1 MNNGDVQPRVKSE
14 KAPPPLAQLGTP
26 VKKVVAETLGKQ
38 LFIKDEDVL
47 LEVYASWC
55 GHCQAFEPEYEKLGE
70 KVVQEGF
77 ENILTIAKMDG
88 TANGHPQ
95 IVTIGIMKTV
105 KTFFFAFPALN

>member
-1 MNNGDVQPRVKSE
+1 ME
-14 KAPPPLAQLGTP
+14 KNWNFGKTILH
-26 VKKVVAETLGKQ
+26 KKVVAETLGKQ

-47 LEVYASWC
+47 LEVYAPWC

-88 TANGHPQ
+88 TANVSP
-95 IVTIGIMKTV
+95 IDKISW
-105 KTFFFAFPALN
+105 